1 MRLGAK
7 SSRGNVV
14 ANDRPIFRVTAFP
27 EGQDSSPIDLSDLV
41 LSFDFEDHETKA
53 DKLSLKVNNW
63 DLAQFDSPTW
73 KKGTI
78 LEFTWG
84 YPGRLA
90 PIRRAVVQKIR
101 GGRSLTIEAHGVAML
116 LHKIKRS
123 RVFENM
129 TMAEIA
135 RKIAGEYGT
144 ILGGGAAGT
153 TGDNIKVDAELDKKV
168 GHRVQAS
175 ETDAS
180 FLSRLARRHG
190 LQFYVDSAGLH
201 FKERN
206 LGQAPVRSYTWYNG
220 DGREAEFLDFEIEN
234 DVTARAGAIT
244 KRGLDPLSK
253 KKIEHKADNDSS
265 KRAGLMPVVEI
276 IDPATGALVL
286 QKRAA
291 EEHVEHS
298 PEPTA
303 AGLKSQA
310 QGEFRLTQH
319 TTVKLSFTCV
329 GDPDVLAKRVVEF
342 NGIGKRL
349 SGRYYVKE
357 CTHTIDGSG
366 GYTIKG
372 KAITDGHGG
381 YGNNNIMSKSAL
393 NKKEPTQKPEVIDV
407 IDPSTGAV
415 TQSFRKKGEEPS

>member
-1 MRLGAK
+1 M
-7 SSRGNVV
+7 
-14 ANDRPIFRVTAFP
+14 ANDRPIFRVTAYP
-27 EGQDSSPIDLSDLV
+27 EGQDSSPIDLSDRI
-41 LSFDFEDHETKA
+41 LSFEFEDHETKA
-53 DKLSLKVNNW
+53 DKLSLKIENW
-63 DLAQFDSPTW
+63 SLDQFDDPIW
-73 KKGTI
+73 RKGTI
-78 LEFTWG
+78 LEFCWG

-90 PIRRAVVQKIR
+90 PIRRAIVQKIS
-101 GGRSLTIEAHGVAML
+101 GGRTLTVTAHGMAMIM
-116 LHKIKRS
+116 HKIKRS

-135 RKIAGEYGT
+135 RKIAGEYGAVF
-144 ILGGGAAGT
+144 GSGAAGT
-153 TGDNIKVDAELDKKV
+153 TGDNIKVDAALDKKV
-168 GHRVQAS
+168 AHRVQAS

-180 FLSRLARRHG
+180 FLSRLAKRHG

-206 LGQAPVRSYTWYNG
+206 LSQAPVRSYTWFNG
-220 DGREAEFLDFEIEN
+220 DGVEAEFLDFEIEN

-253 KKIEHKADNDSS
+253 KKIEHKADNSS
-265 KRAGLMPVVEI
+265 SERPGLMPVVEI
-276 IDPATGALVL
+276 IDPATGALLL

-303 AGLKSQA
+303 AGLKSHA
-310 QGEFRLTQH
+310 QGEFRQTQH

-329 GDPDVLAKRVVEF
+329 GDPDVLAKRVMEF

-349 SGRYYVKE
+349 SGRYYTKE
-357 CTHTIDGSG
+357 VTHTIDGSG
-366 GYTIKG
+366 GYVIKG

-381 YGNNNIMSKSAL
+381 YGNNNAKSKAAL
-393 NKKEPTQKPEVIDV
+393 NKKDPTEKLEAIDV
-407 IDPSTGAV
+407 IDPATGAV
-415 TQSFRKKGEEPS
+415 TQSFRKKGEEHH